1 MFFAKGTTD
10 LMQRLPRLP
19 TTPHVDL
26 LLRGKPKPFPWLPL
40 KAALY
45 QMVLHR
51 PFEPAGVTGEV
62 DPYYEVPEDFPNKSR
77 GDTGRIARS

>member
-26 LLRGKPKPFPWLPL
+26 LLRGKPKPFPFINTT
-40 KAALY
+40 
-45 QMVLHR
+45 
-51 PFEPAGVTGEV
+51 FESSFIPDGVASTV
-62 DPYYEVPEDFPNKSR
+62 
-77 GDTGRIARS
+77 